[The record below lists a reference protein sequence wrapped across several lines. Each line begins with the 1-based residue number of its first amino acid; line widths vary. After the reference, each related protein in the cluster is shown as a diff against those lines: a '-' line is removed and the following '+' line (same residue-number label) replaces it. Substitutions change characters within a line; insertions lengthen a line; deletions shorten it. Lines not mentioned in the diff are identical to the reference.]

1 MNERNAALVAIE
13 GSLAPLFSVVSK
25 SGKGAGA
32 ISTNFT
38 SRIAES
44 PFELASLI
52 RSGDMLAVFG
62 EADGVRWGWG
72 FPGWQAAESAKV
84 FHGFE
89 GRTGISKDFLEL
101 AGFERDEIPDEL
113 TLLERLGDVGFV
125 VRDAR

>member
-1 MNERNAALVAIE
+1 M
-13 GSLAPLFSVVSK
+13 SS
-25 SGKGAGA
+25 KGAGVIFRDRA
-32 ISTNFT
+32 
-38 SRIAES
+38 SRHAES
-44 PFELASLI
+44 PFELANLI
-52 RSGDMLAVFG
+52 RSGGPLAVFG

-72 FPGWQAAESAKV
+72 FPGWQQAESAKV